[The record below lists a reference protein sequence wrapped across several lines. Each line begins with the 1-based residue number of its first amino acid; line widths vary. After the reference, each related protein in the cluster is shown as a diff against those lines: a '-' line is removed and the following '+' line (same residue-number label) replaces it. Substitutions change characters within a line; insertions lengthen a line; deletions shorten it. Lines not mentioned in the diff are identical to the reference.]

1 MVLVTGEM
9 GKGKEKDNVNWLS
22 RYFACHC
29 NGESAHGSAEVT
41 RSGGRLRPNT
51 RETVCNTVGMTR
63 SAMATQS
70 RGTESTSRS
79 DGEGV
84 LGVIEVVV
92 WLDALETQDW
102 SR

>member
-1 MVLVTGEM
+1 MIRHQDRMIVV
-9 GKGKEKDNVNWLS
+9 S
-22 RYFACHC
+22 
-29 NGESAHGSAEVT
+29 
-41 RSGGRLRPNT
+41 
-51 RETVCNTVGMTR
+51 
-63 SAMATQS
+63 MATQS